1 MLTLVDH
8 NKPTTDDIP
17 LRKSI
22 GHKGFHPGASETSN
36 SFLVDAVVRV
46 WSTAEN
52 FALREIGRG
61 QADEY
66 EVVAKIYIFFNS

>member
-1 MLTLVDH
+1 MRRTMLTLVDH

-17 LRKSI
+17 LHKSI
-22 GHKGFHPGASETSN
+22 GHKAFHPGASETSN
-36 SFLVDAVVRV
+36 SFLVDAVRV

-66 EVVAKIYIFFNS
+66 EVVAKKYFF